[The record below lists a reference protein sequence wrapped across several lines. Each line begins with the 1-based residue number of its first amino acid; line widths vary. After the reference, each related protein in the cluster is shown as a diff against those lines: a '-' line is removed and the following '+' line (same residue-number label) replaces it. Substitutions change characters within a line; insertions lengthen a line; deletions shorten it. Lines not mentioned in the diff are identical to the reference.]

1 MPSGKQQ
8 MIPLSVR
15 ALYMSYMCLLDG
27 SEIVERQLGSWSY
40 RKKNK
45 YDGITSDFY
54 LIPRSRKGSAVS
66 SIKLEMGKWEKGSC
80 SAVPLPKRE
89 SAPRAEESESVSRKA
104 LALIGQ
110 RTGFPEIGLARLAYV
125 TASDWRHYTIH

>member
-1 MPSGKQQ
+1 
-8 MIPLSVR
+8 
-15 ALYMSYMCLLDG
+15 
-27 SEIVERQLGSWSY
+27 
-40 RKKNK
+40 
-45 YDGITSDFY
+45 
-54 LIPRSRKGSAVS
+54 
-66 SIKLEMGKWEKGSC
+66 
-80 SAVPLPKRE
+80 VPLPKRE